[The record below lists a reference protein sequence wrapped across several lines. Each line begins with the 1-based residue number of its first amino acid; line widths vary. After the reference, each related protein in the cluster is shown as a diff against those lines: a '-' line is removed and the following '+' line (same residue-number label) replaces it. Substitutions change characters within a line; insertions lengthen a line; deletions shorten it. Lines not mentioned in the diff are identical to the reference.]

1 MLIVALVLAVIGLAA
16 LVAAVVTGNEAMAWV
31 CIGASSLGVLLLVVD
46 AIRERAQRR
55 SAGSRL
61 LLADDTEVLAEVA
74 DDTEVIEPAGM
85 TERATEVIE
94 TEITETEI
102 IDPAGVDAEIGL
114 ETDLGIAAEDY
125 PDDVVHDEPD
135 FDIPSD
141 DEPDVPQSAEEAALH
156 VVDEA
161 HIDDE
166 YVEDGDIDEE
176 YLGDTAGD
184 TAGEAAGAEA
194 LDMPPVDVEDRE
206 RDRD

>member
-16 LVAAVVTGNEAMAWV
+16 LVAAVVTSNEVLAWV

-61 LLADDTEVLAEVA
+61 LLADDTEVIA
-74 DDTEVIEPAGM
+74 PAG
-85 TERATEVIE
+85 ATEGPTGIIE
-94 TEITETEI
+94 TVIVEPDGVETEI
-102 IDPAGVDAEIGL
+102 IDTEIIEPETSVP
-114 ETDLGIAAEDY
+114 ETDLDTDLEIAAEDY
-125 PDDVVHDEPD
+125 PDEVVHDEPD

-141 DEPDVPQSAEEAALH
+141 DEPDVPQAAEEAALH
-156 VVDEA
+156 IVDESG
-161 HIDDE
+161 IDDE

-176 YLGDTAGD
+176 YLGAVVGD
-184 TAGEAAGAEA
+184 EAAD
-194 LDMPPVDVEDRE
+194 LPPVDAED